1 MWEPCG
7 EWIKG
12 ENTSF
17 KEITFI
23 QTLFFSTAT
32 KSWLKEVRWNA
43 LNRFPWILINGKI
56 IFPGSSVPEFQAC
69 ANLYS
74 CKISNNT
81 RQAALGIHIVNQH
94 NVHTHT
100 APHLIIIILAEKK
113 ESERSTVAK
122 SQNAL
127 HFSLCDINQGFFFSR
142 SAQSAT
148 RLISQW
154 KKKKKKARRLSQKIS
169 VCVQCPVEP
178 PKLRKY

>member
-1 MWEPCG
+1 MP
-7 EWIKG
+7 
-12 ENTSF
+12 
-17 KEITFI
+17 EI
-23 QTLFFSTAT
+23 
-32 KSWLKEVRWNA
+32 
-43 LNRFPWILINGKI
+43 
-56 IFPGSSVPEFQAC
+56 QAC

-127 HFSLCDINQGFFFSR
+127 HFSLCDINQGFFFFTLGTICHEADFTVKEKKRKGKKAFPKDFSLCPVSCR
-142 SAQSAT
+142 ASKTQKI
-148 RLISQW
+148 LISHRER
-154 KKKKKKARRLSQKIS
+154 KKS
-169 VCVQCPVEP
+169 VFLEYHKSCPTN
-178 PKLRKY
+178 L

>member
-12 ENTSF
+12 ENTF
-17 KEITFI
+17 FTEITFI

-56 IFPGSSVPEFQAC
+56 IFPGSSVPEIQAC

-74 CKISNNT
+74 CKISKNT

-100 APHLIIIILAEKK
+100 TPHLIIIILAEKK

-127 HFSLCDINQGFFFSR
+127 HFSLCDINQGFFFFHARHNLPRGWFHSER
-142 SAQSAT
+142 
-148 RLISQW
+148 
-154 KKKKKKARRLSQKIS
+154 KKKKRQEGFPKRFQFVSS
-169 VCVQCPVEP
+169 V
-178 PKLRKY
+178 L